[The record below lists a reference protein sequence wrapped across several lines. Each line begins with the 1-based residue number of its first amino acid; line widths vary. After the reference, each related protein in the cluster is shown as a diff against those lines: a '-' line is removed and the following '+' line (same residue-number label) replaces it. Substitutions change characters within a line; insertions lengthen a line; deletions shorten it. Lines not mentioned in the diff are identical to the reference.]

1 MKRKSIIRLGI
12 ILILFVILYYLFS
25 RVLLLGS
32 PTIGSLDLFKVVPSS
47 FLDENFDPVLPSNN
61 QQRDSFY
68 ILIPPD
74 QLPGYITPTMFDQKN
89 PDGIFTVGI
98 SELPFFNKQSLILN
112 IQYYDRYDV
121 LVQNS
126 HKYKQIE
133 VKILDQEIGK
143 FSHENSD
150 GKEYPFYRVKIE
162 IPNNIESNVWE
173 AIRRGLFDVSNKA
186 QFISIVIPASF
197 IIRDVDS
204 NEQVCIV
211 INRKEILSMD
221 YQHYRVKGKLRPIHT
236 LNSNPIKTQGRFSY
250 YEDFLVVDSGL
261 NQNEEIT
268 KVVASECQ

>member
-133 VKILDQEIGK
+133 VKILD
-143 FSHENSD
+143 H
-150 GKEYPFYRVKIE
+150 E
-162 IPNNIESNVWE
+162 IPNNMESNVWE
-173 AIRRGLFDVSNKA
+173 SIRRGLFDVSNKA